1 MKKEKEKNFNVLGVD
16 HIGIVTKKNSDLKNI
31 LENILKF
38 QASKEE
44 EVKDQKIKV
53 RKYKINKSSSDS
65 CSTVLETLEPTSKES
80 IISKFREKKGSGIH
94 HIALSVDH
102 IQATI
107 DTLLNNKIRMINKQP
122 IIGADSCKI
131 AFIHPSST
139 AGILIELIEK

>member
-53 RKYKINKSSSDS
+53 RK
-65 CSTVLETLEPTSKES
+65 
-80 IISKFREKKGSGIH
+80 
-94 HIALSVDH
+94 
-102 IQATI
+102 
-107 DTLLNNKIRMINKQP
+107 
-122 IIGADSCKI
+122 
-131 AFIHPSST
+131 
-139 AGILIELIEK
+139 